1 MRFPLLLIAAPVV
14 AGSFL
19 LAGCGGDS
27 AGSDEDFVKDL
38 CDASTQLETD
48 LDTAIADASSQT
60 DPEKAIEAL
69 VPPLEDFVE
78 AFKDA
83 NPPEDLE
90 DWHETASDQLETE
103 VEEFKEAKSLEE
115 LEGFGDS
122 PVPDPPAEAKSR
134 LRTAAEDVEECE
146 GVTFMKP
153 D

>member
-1 MRFPLLLIAAPVV
+1 MRTPFLLMAAPIV
-14 AGSFL
+14 AASFL
-19 LAGCGGDS
+19 LGGCGGDG
-27 AGSDEDFVKDL
+27 AGSDEDFVKEL
-38 CDASTQLETD
+38 CNASTQLETD
-48 LDTAIADASSQT
+48 LDAAIANASSQT

-90 DWHETASDQLETE
+90 DWHETASDQLEAE
-103 VEEFKEAKSLEE
+103 VVAFKEAKSLDE

-122 PVPDPPAEAKSR
+122 PVPDPPAEAKAR
-134 LRTAAEDVEECE
+134 LRTAAEDIEECD

>member
-1 MRFPLLLIAAPVV
+1 MRIPLLLIAAPVV
-14 AGSFL
+14 AGTFL
-19 LAGCGGDS
+19 LAGCGGDG

-38 CDASTQLETD
+38 CDASTQLESD

-90 DWHETASDQLETE
+90 DWHETASNQLETE